1 MISQLF
7 AQNIA
12 EAFPHAITPHQEAAA
27 LNMGE
32 FLSDPRTSQAFILRG
47 YAGTGKTSLVGAVV
61 RVWQQLQRTV
71 VLLAPTGR
79 AAKVFSLH
87 AGSPAYTIHK
97 IIYRQDAFKGED
109 THFNPGWNPF
119 KEALFI
125 VDEASM
131 VSNNGGNRLFG
142 TGCLLDDLIQFV
154 YTGAGCRLM
163 MVGDTAQLPPVG
175 EEESPALQPSI
186 LEGYGLNVRMAE
198 LTEVVRQA
206 QTSAVLRNATHLR
219 LQISTFDGTSVQG
232 AYADDGD
239 AYHAVNENGLP
250 LITVGEHS
258 EVRVIPGDELI
269 EALEASYQNWG
280 TSDTI
285 IVTRSNKR
293 ANIFNQGVRTR
304 IFDREDILVRGDQIM
319 TVKNNYYW
327 TARAATQLAEGETLP
342 LAFVANGDSAEVV
355 RLHNVHDMHGF
366 QFADATLRFPDYDNY
381 ELDCRILL
389 STLLSDSPSLT
400 STESA
405 QLYEAVYQDYVDI
418 RNQRERMKAIRQD
431 PYYNALQIKYAYA
444 VTCHKSQG
452 GQWHEVYIDQ
462 GYIPD
467 DTDPVAYLRWLYT
480 AFTRTSGNL
489 YLINWP
495 AEQTTSSP

>member
-1 MISQLF
+1 M
-7 AQNIA
+7 
-12 EAFPHAITPHQEAAA
+12 
-27 LNMGE
+27 
-32 FLSDPRTSQAFILRG
+32 
-47 YAGTGKTSLVGAVV
+47 
-61 RVWQQLQRTV
+61 
-71 VLLAPTGR
+71 
-79 AAKVFSLH
+79 
-87 AGSPAYTIHK
+87 
-97 IIYRQDAFKGED
+97 
-109 THFNPGWNPF
+109 
-119 KEALFI
+119 
-125 VDEASM
+125 
-131 VSNNGGNRLFG
+131 
-142 TGCLLDDLIQFV
+142 
-154 YTGAGCRLM
+154 
-163 MVGDTAQLPPVG
+163 
-175 EEESPALQPSI
+175 
-186 LEGYGLNVRMAE
+186 
-198 LTEVVRQA
+198 
-206 QTSAVLRNATHLR
+206 
-219 LQISTFDGTSVQG
+219 
-232 AYADDGD
+232 
-239 AYHAVNENGLP
+239 
-250 LITVGEHS
+250 GEHS

-327 TARAATQLAEGETLP
+327 TAQAATQLAEGETLP